1 MVQRL
6 IQSQWAWYWSVHPRV
21 GSPRILKVNKI
32 DRMVSYEWVGVCDWA
47 SEQVGESVCGLVE
60 YNVATNSNIRV
71 SRCVV
76 ESMVIC
82 EYRTVCVYN
91 HIKVGEWVRNRASTL
106 TGFKSLWMKPE
117 LCTYISA
124 ETICLRNAL
133 ASLSCVMK
141 YFLDSYV
148 FQNVIVVEYVQ

>member
-1 MVQRL
+1 M
-6 IQSQWAWYWSVHPRV
+6 S
-21 GSPRILKVNKI
+21 G
-32 DRMVSYEWVGVCDWA
+32 CA
-47 SEQVGESVCGLVE
+47 SEQKGESVCGLVE
-60 YNVATNSNIRV
+60 YNVVTNSNIGV
-71 SRCVV
+71 SRCIV

-82 EYRTVCVYN
+82 EYQMVCVYN
-91 HIKVGEWVRNRASTL
+91 HRKVRNRASTL

-141 YFLDSYV
+141 YFLNSYM
-148 FQNVIVVEYVQ
+148 YVCPKCNSG